1 MAESFPD
8 LEKEK
13 DIKIQEAREFQ
24 IRWTERN
31 LHWDTLF
38 IKLPKVNDKERMLQA
53 AKENLLNT
61 RDSTQAHMT
70 YQIFQRKLCKP
81 EKLHNMF
88 KYWKNK
94 NLPTKNTLPDRA
106 VFQNWKGKT
115 LPDTEGLKEFIT
127 TRLTLQEM
135 LRAETKEH

>member
-38 IKLPKVNDKERMLQA
+38 IKLPKVNDRECYKQQ
-53 AKENLLNT
+53 K
-61 RDSTQAHMT
+61 
-70 YQIFQRKLCKP
+70 
-81 EKLHNMF
+81 
-88 KYWKNK
+88 
-94 NLPTKNTLPDRA
+94 
-106 VFQNWKGKT
+106 KT
-115 LPDTEGLKEFIT
+115 C
-127 TRLTLQEM
+127 
-135 LRAETKEH
+135 